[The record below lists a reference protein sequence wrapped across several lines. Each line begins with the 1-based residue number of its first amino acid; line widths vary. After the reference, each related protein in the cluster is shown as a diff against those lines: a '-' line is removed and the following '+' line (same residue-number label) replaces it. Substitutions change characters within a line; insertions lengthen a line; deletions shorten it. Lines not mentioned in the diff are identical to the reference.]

1 MKLILEARK
10 SSEKVKACEKKKKKW
25 QKNRK
30 KGKQKKPIAV
40 KTKRQG

>member
-10 SSEKVKACEKKKKKW
+10 SSEKAKACEK
-25 QKNRK
+25 QNLERK
-30 KGKQKKPIAV
+30 RKQKKPIAL